1 MKIVT
6 NAQFVPG
13 VCLICGGS
21 DSDRPWFLDIE
32 KQAEFW
38 GNIYFCNFCCGTM
51 VFLFRCGDV
60 SEYEKRVDELE
71 SAGSELLERAKIY
84 ESAMAAIANL
94 PHYDSTELA
103 RLLAHKNIDS
113 PKPEFDFRVEPA
125 GQRLAESSD
134 DDQMGE
140 LPSFDFVAVQP
151 DTTTGW

>member
-1 MKIVT
+1 MKIVK

-51 VFLFRCGDV
+51 VALFRCGDV
-60 SEYEKRVDELE
+60 AEYMHRIYQLE
-71 SAGSELLERAKIY
+71 AIGKELLERAVTY
-84 ESAMAAIANL
+84 ESAMAAIRSVPNYNTAEFNDIL
-94 PHYDSTELA
+94 ASKTFDQPEPEFGISVEPEGA
-103 RLLAHKNIDS
+103 RLSK
-113 PKPEFDFRVEPA
+113 
-125 GQRLAESSD
+125 SSD
-134 DDQMGE
+134 DDALGE

-151 DTTTGW
+151 DTDTGW